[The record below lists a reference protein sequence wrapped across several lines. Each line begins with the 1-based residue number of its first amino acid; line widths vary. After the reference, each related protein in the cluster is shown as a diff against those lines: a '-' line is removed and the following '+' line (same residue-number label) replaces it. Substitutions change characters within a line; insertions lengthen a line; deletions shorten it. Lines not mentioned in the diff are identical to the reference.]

1 MQIAIGFKTHSGWA
15 ALVAVGF
22 EGGQVHVVERRKI
35 ALVDE
40 LWAKQPYHAA
50 ERLQTRKAE
59 ELVNRGVRDA
69 HAVALREFNAVLV
82 RLELAGHT
90 PASCSVLVG
99 KPMPDWSVQEI
110 LAVHFRMHKAEG
122 ALFQNAILR
131 AADACGIKTFPL
143 LERELDE
150 SVESAWGEAAG
161 IIKLTVCSFA
171 KTIGPPWGKD
181 QRIAVLAAL
190 IGMRRV
196 RSFSPGTMVSLKN
209 TLEES

>member
-15 ALVAVGF
+15 TLVAVGL
-22 EGGQVHVVERRKI
+22 EGGQVRVVERCRI

-40 LWAKQPYHAA
+40 VWAKQPYHAA
-50 ERLQTRKAE
+50 KRLQASEAE
-59 ELVNRGVRDA
+59 ELVSRTVRDA
-69 HAVALREFNAVLV
+69 HAVAVREFNAVLV

-90 PASCSVLVG
+90 PASCSVIVG
-99 KPMPDWSVQEI
+99 HPMPDWSVKEI

-122 ALFQNAILR
+122 ALFQHAILR

-150 SVESAWGEAAG
+150 SVENAWGEAAR

-181 QRIAVLAAL
+181 QRIAALAAL
-190 IGMRRV
+190 IGIRRV
-196 RSFSPGTMVSLKN
+196 RSFDPGTMVSLKN